1 MHKIARSIS
10 CNRQATRAL
19 AGNKMY
25 PTPPQHYHGGY
36 SSGMNHMVNQFSE
49 MNMSTRSGGRGRG
62 PSVPRYPGVRMYR
75 DDYRRDRPDDRRS
88 NRYNNDDEG
97 GDNYGG
103 NSYGGGNDY
112 YNSGP
117 RGGYNGG
124 GGGGGGGRG
133 RGGMYQ
139 NMPQHGGGR
148 GGYYPRNK
156 FQPPNMGGAG
166 GEFSPYQGNMRRG
179 NSRGDFQGGN
189 DWRGGFGEQ
198 VERDDFYPDR
208 VSTHILNSSER
219 YQKDWSIMA
228 PRDVAME
235 NKLFK
240 KQFVQVEIN
249 FDNWKNIPVE
259 TSGTNLPEPIS
270 TFKDIGLGEILENNI
285 KLAGILQPTPVQ
297 MYSTSIVKNGRDLM
311 ACAQTGS
318 GKTAAFL
325 IPILSN
331 LFENGPP
338 QELKDGTSMAHR
350 VSPLVLILAP
360 TRELASQI
368 FEMTQH
374 LCYRSCVRPYVVYGG
389 SNIDKCIDQL
399 SLGVEIL
406 VATPGRLID
415 LLNRGEVNLS
425 MVKFLVLDEADR
437 MLDMGFEKD
446 IRTIVT
452 DYKMGIA
459 GKRQTLMFSATF
471 PKPIQLLA
479 KEFMDDYIF
488 LTVGR
493 IGSTNDIITQKLN
506 YVRRNDKIPEL
517 LRVLTEETKDRILV
531 FVRTKHDTEKIQGV
545 LKDEGHSVISIHGNK
560 SQRMRENALNQFRN
574 GDKNVL
580 VATEVAARGLDIPNI
595 SHVVNF
601 DMPDTIEN
609 YVHRIGRTG
618 RMGNPGRA
626 TSFFCESDWH
636 IAPELAELLKES
648 SQEVPQFLAK
658 MKYNNSTVSG
668 GSGGGHKKS
677 FTQDRFGGRDYR
689 RGPQFSTNVR
699 YSNTMKPPGGG
710 TIRSYST
717 NPPNFYNQMHPF
729 NHMGYAAQPY
739 MQSPNS
745 YNPTGNYNNRDNN
758 AVGNTGNPGNNNQS
772 AADRLTPA
780 GGNAASSGGQQAQH
794 AGNQGNQPLL
804 PPPLINTQQAQQQ
817 PQNYLPAFNQMG
829 GSGNEGIAVD
839 GLNSSPVPNPSTP
852 APAPFPLYASSNAAA
867 LYNSQFNT
875 PASFSPRNFQANAAQ
890 FGVGQQELS
899 DNLANPQAAGLV
911 RPFIMQGVT
920 NLPAGL
926 TNIPGM
932 ATSWAAWTQDT
943 AQ

>member
-1 MHKIARSIS
+1 MNSVGRLIS

-19 AGNKMY
+19 AGNRMY

-36 SSGMNHMVNQFSE
+36 NGGINHMVNQFSE
-49 MNMSTRSGGRGRG
+49 MSMSTRGGGRGRG
-62 PSVPRYPGVRMYR
+62 PNVPRYPGVRMYR

-88 NRYNNDDEG
+88 NRYNNDDD

-103 NSYGGGNDY
+103 NSYGGNDFY
-112 YNSGP
+112 SGP
-117 RGGYNGG
+117 RGGY
-124 GGGGGGGRG
+124 GGGRG

-139 NMPQHGGGR
+139 NMPPHGGR

-156 FQPPNMGGAG
+156 FPPPMGPGD
-166 GEFSPYQGNMRRG
+166 FNPYQGGMRRG
-179 NSRGDFQGGN
+179 GDFPGGN

-219 YQKDWSIMA
+219 YQKDWSVMG
-228 PRDVAME
+228 PRDPAME

-259 TSGTNLPEPIS
+259 TSGTNLPDPINS
-270 TFKDIGLGEILENNI
+270 FKDIGLGEILENNI

-338 QELKDGTSMAHR
+338 QELKDGSFMAHK

-415 LLNRGEVNLS
+415 LLNRGEVNLQ
-425 MVKFLVLDEADR
+425 MVKYLVLDEADR

-452 DYKMGIA
+452 DYKMA
-459 GKRQTLMFSATF
+459 SPGKRQTLMFSATF

-479 KEFMDDYIF
+479 KEFMEDYIF

-506 YVRRNDKIPEL
+506 YIRRNDKIPEL
-517 LRVLTEETKDRILV
+517 LRVLSEETKDRILV

-648 SQEVPQFLAK
+648 NQEVPPFLAK
-658 MKYNNSTVSG
+658 MKYNNSTVS
-668 GSGGGHKKS
+668 SGHKKS

-689 RGPQFSTNVR
+689 RGPQFSGNIR
-699 YSNTMKPPGGG
+699 YSTTMKPPGAGQV
-710 TIRSYST
+710 RSYNT

-729 NHMGYAAQPY
+729 NHMGYPAQPY
-739 MQSPNS
+739 MSPS
-745 YNPTGNYNNRDNN
+745 YNTPGNYNNRDNN
-758 AVGNTGNPGNNNQS
+758 GGGNAGNPNNNSQQPS
-772 AADRLTPA
+772 DRLTPA
-780 GGNAASSGGQQAQH
+780 GGTGQSVGQQNQP
-794 AGNQGNQPLL
+794 AGNHGNQPLL

-817 PQNYLPAFNQMG
+817 PQNYLPFNQMG
-829 GSGNEGIAVD
+829 TGNEAIAGD
-839 GLNSSPVPNPSTP
+839 ALNSSPVPNPSTP

-875 PASFSPRNFQANAAQ
+875 PSFSPRNFQTNAPQ
-890 FGVGQQELS
+890 FSQQDLS
-899 DNLANPQAAGLV
+899 DSLTNPQTGLV

-926 TNIPGM
+926 ANIPSM
-932 ATSWAAWTQDT
+932 ATSWTAGWTQDT
-943 AQ
+943 TQ